1 MVDAVHA
8 LAPTDN
14 LGRIQVVSPYVQL
27 VLNRDIWRVP

>member
-8 LAPTDN
+8 LARTDH

-27 VLNRDIWRVP
+27 VLNRDI